1 MGLFGVCFTRIDFN
15 FFRALFFDV
24 QDISRPKYFSEENPF
39 EYCVIILDFEKNC
52 VHKSKRKPK
61 AGIFLEYL
69 ASNKKYIRS
78 CLLFKVP
85 DYQFLKIPVR
95 EINPADRD

>member
-1 MGLFGVCFTRIDFN
+1 
-15 FFRALFFDV
+15 
-24 QDISRPKYFSEENPF
+24 
-39 EYCVIILDFEKNC
+39 VIILKLKKTCVYKN
-52 VHKSKRKPK
+52 KRHPK

-85 DYQFLKIPVR
+85 DYQFLEIPVR
-95 EINPADRD
+95 EIKPADRD